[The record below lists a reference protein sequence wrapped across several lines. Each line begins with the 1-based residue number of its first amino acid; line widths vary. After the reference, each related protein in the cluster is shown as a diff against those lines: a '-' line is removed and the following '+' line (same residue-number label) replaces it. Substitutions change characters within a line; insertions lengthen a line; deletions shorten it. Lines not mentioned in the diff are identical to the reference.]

1 MNTFSPQRILLP
13 ALLTLPLALGLAGC
27 GAGAQDGP
35 QSVPA
40 LETGADSPGLVD
52 YCRIDTSRPG
62 GGTDPR
68 NGWVNGTEWLGGGDV
83 NQAAT
88 LVSHDGSDTLWD
100 TQVILRVPLFDART
114 MPAQSASPPQF
125 SQTLAMGTTFATLLP
140 KGALGCVTQ
149 LTKFRY
155 TPPPNLNAVP
165 GWANSGLEL
174 AWQPYSFSWKS
185 YWDPVLPTG
194 GLPGVPV
201 DGFEFIANFT
211 PRQGQ
216 AVFNLDKTR
225 FATTQGLS
233 VCFLAPGTATW
244 DCGTPALSDL
254 GTVWQLTRNGMK
266 PGAYLLVATAQ

>member
-1 MNTFSPQRILLP
+1 MTPLFPQRMLLP
-13 ALLTLPLALGLAGC
+13 ALLTLPLALSLAGC
-27 GAGAQDGP
+27 GAGAQDDSQP
-35 QSVPA
+35 VPVLA
-40 LETGADSPGLVD
+40 TGVDGPGLVE
-52 YCRIDTSRPG
+52 YCKIDTSRPG
-62 GGTDPR
+62 GGTGAG
-68 NGWVNGTEWLGGGDV
+68 NGWVNGTELLGGGV

-88 LVSHDGSDTLWD
+88 LVSHDGNDTLWD
-100 TQVILRVPLFDART
+100 TQVVLRVPLFDART
-114 MPAQSASPPQF
+114 MPAQSVSPPQF
-125 SQTLAMGTTFATLLP
+125 SQTLAMGATFPTLLP

-149 LTKFRY
+149 LAKVRY

-174 AWQPYSFSWKS
+174 TWQAYSFSWKS

-211 PRQGQ
+211 PREGQ

-225 FATTQGLS
+225 FASTQGLS

-266 PGAYLLVATAQ
+266 PGAYLLVAATR